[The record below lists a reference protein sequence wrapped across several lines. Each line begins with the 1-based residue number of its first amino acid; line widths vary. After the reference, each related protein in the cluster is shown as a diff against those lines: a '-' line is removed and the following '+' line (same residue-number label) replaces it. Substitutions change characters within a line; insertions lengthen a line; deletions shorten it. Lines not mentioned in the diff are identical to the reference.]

1 MKTKIMMMIW
11 RYKLWWQL
19 EEENDKYNEDKED
32 DNDEDNYD
40 IVIK

>member
-32 DNDEDNYD
+32 DNDENNYD
-40 IVIK
+40 IMIK